1 MLEQIGVNKMK
12 KLLSIITILTIL
24 IPHAVFADTVAQS
37 QRMLNQLGYNA
48 GPVDGAYGGKTKR
61 ALEAFYAK
69 SGGSY
74 DGKLDTNEVIDL
86 RNAVKEIK
94 TNNGKHKKILPKR
107 YSTYPDWCTYE
118 NKYTYERIENLL
130 GNKNHDLKTI
140 ELFGKSDEQMTVM
153 IEQLTLHVNEFIL
166 HPNQQNAND
175 IKKIYFLL
183 FENKFFIDL
192 HENSHNN
199 SLMMKDFLI
208 LSMYSFQALD
218 RDNYFDTSEKQ
229 IFLSEIQKR
238 FDKIKPAK
246 KWGFTMSGCKIGR
259 DQGGCQ
265 NHTYSH
271 QLTRTLYGATFGS
284 IDDYAMG
291 EKMYKFA
298 IDDLNP
304 DGALWREAVRGRWS
318 WNYYAHAL
326 GLLLSI
332 ADIYKHNGVDLY
344 SYKSDKNGL
353 TIHDAVSFLLESIQ
367 DNEKIWLYAKEL
379 KGVQHY
385 INFTDYKSPENLQ
398 KLITNT
404 EKSGLKNWFY
414 IYRNNF
420 PIHPNTQLGNKLIP
434 TYKSKLE
441 TSKHMGILA
450 QCLYAEK
457 GQKLASLE
465 GYEKFDNIIEKFDR
479 DVKSMQKKLSCLQ
492 SAFNKKD
499 MGELLSKSDMLLMSK
514 AFKNDQ
520 KPKNKSNLIRAG
532 LNPILVNKNKKYLL
546 RLINFT
552 GNVETFC
559 SKPIK

>member
-1 MLEQIGVNKMK
+1 MFNLKHGIIK
-12 KLLSIITILTIL
+12 KLLSIVTILTLL

-69 SGGSY
+69 SGGPY
-74 DGKLDTNEVIDL
+74 DGKLDANEVIDL
-86 RNAVKEIK
+86 KNAVKEIK
-94 TNNGKHKKILPKR
+94 TNNGKHKKILPER
-107 YSTYPDWCTYE
+107 YSIYPDWCTYE
-118 NKYTYERIENLL
+118 NKYTFKRIENLL

-140 ELFGKSDEQMTVM
+140 ELFGKSDEHMLVM
-153 IEQLTLHVNEFIL
+153 IEQLTLYVNEFIL

-183 FENKFFIDL
+183 FKNNFFIDL
-192 HENSHNN
+192 HENNHDD
-199 SLMMKDFLI
+199 SLNMKDFLI
-208 LSMYSFQALD
+208 LSMYLFQALN
-218 RDNYFDTSEKQ
+218 RDNYLNTSEKQ
-229 IFLSEIQKR
+229 TFLSEIQKR
-238 FDKIKPAK
+238 FDKIKPAH
-246 KWGFTMSGCKIGR
+246 KWGFTMSKCKIGR
-259 DQGGCQ
+259 DQGNCQ

-284 IDDYAMG
+284 SKDYAMG

-298 IDDLNP
+298 IDDLKP

-318 WNYYAHAL
+318 WRYYAHTL

-332 ADIYKHNGVDLY
+332 AEIYKHNGVDLY

-379 KGVQHY
+379 KSVQHY
-385 INFTDYKSPENLQ
+385 INFTDYKSPEYLQ
-398 KLITNT
+398 MLTTTAERN
-404 EKSGLKNWFY
+404 GLKNWFY

-420 PIHPNTQLGNKLIP
+420 PIHPNTELGNKLIP

-441 TSKHMGILA
+441 HSQHIGILA

-457 GQKLASLE
+457 GQKLAS
-465 GYEKFDNIIEKFDR
+465 NEKFDR
-479 DVKSMQKKLSCLQ
+479 DVISMEKKLSCLQ